1 MAPGERVL
9 VQTSGRLMR
18 VLPAAQLPTE
28 IARPKGIT
36 VTD

>member
-9 VQTSGRLMR
+9 VQTSGRR